1 VGSKKRSNK
10 DYISSRQKIKIEEV
24 CKQLII
30 STFKAS
36 KQNLKTM
43 NQLTKRFT
51 LASMMIAFF
60 IISFSFSA
68 LAASRDYYQ
77 IQVYKLT
84 GKVQEEKVDNFLK
97 NAYLPALHRAGIQ
110 KVGVFKP
117 IESDTTSGKRVYIW
131 IPFTSPDHFAKIQ
144 DVLAKDQVYQTK
156 GIDFLG
162 APFDQRPFIRKESIL
177 LKAFPDAPNY
187 FIPNHKTA
195 PSERIY
201 ELRSYEGPT
210 ENLFRQKVK
219 MFNEAGEIKLF
230 KSLDF
235 NAVFY
240 AEVISGST
248 MPNLMYLTTFADM
261 PTHEDRWAAFRAHP
275 EWKAMSAMP
284 EYQNTVSKSVKLLL
298 HPTDYSDF

>member
-1 VGSKKRSNK
+1 
-10 DYISSRQKIKIEEV
+10 
-24 CKQLII
+24 
-30 STFKAS
+30 
-36 KQNLKTM
+36 M
-43 NQLTKRFT
+43 NQLIKRLT
-51 LASMMIAFF
+51 LSFILITFFVSAF
-60 IISFSFSA
+60 
-68 LAASRDYYQ
+68 AASRDYYQ
-77 IQVYKLT
+77 IQIFKLT
-84 GKVQEEKVDNFLK
+84 GKAQEEKVDNFLK

-131 IPFTSPDHFAKIQ
+131 IPFASPDHFAKIQ
-144 DVLAKDQVYQTK
+144 DVLAKDQEYQTK

-162 APFDQRPFIRKESIL
+162 APFDQKQFIRKESIL

-187 FIPNHKTA
+187 FIPNHKTN

-201 ELRSYEGPT
+201 ELRSYESPT
-210 ENLFRQKVK
+210 ENLFWQKVK
-219 MFNEAGEIKLF
+219 MFNEGGEIKLF

-261 PTHEDRWAAFRAHP
+261 PAHDAHWDAFRAHP
-275 EWKAMSAMP
+275 EWKALSALP
-284 EYQNTVSKSVKLLL
+284 QYQNTVSKSVKILL

>member
-1 VGSKKRSNK
+1 
-10 DYISSRQKIKIEEV
+10 
-24 CKQLII
+24 
-30 STFKAS
+30 
-36 KQNLKTM
+36 M
-43 NQLTKRFT
+43 NQLTKRFA
-51 LASMMIAFF
+51 LASMLIAFF
-60 IISFSFSA
+60 IISFCFSTMGV
-68 LAASRDYYQ
+68 SRDYYQ
-77 IQVYKLT
+77 VQVYKLT
-84 GKVQEEKVDNFLK
+84 GKVQEEKMDNFLK
-97 NAYLPALHRAGIQ
+97 TAYLPALHRAGIQ

-131 IPFTSPDHFAKIQ
+131 IPFTSLEHFDKIQ
-144 DVLAKDQVYQTK
+144 DVLAADREYQTK
-156 GIDFLG
+156 GMDVLG
-162 APFDQRPFIRKESIL
+162 APFDQRPFVRKESIL

-261 PTHEDRWAAFRAHP
+261 ATHDERWATFRAHP
-275 EWKAMSAMP
+275 EWKALSALP
-284 EYQNTVSKSVKLLL
+284 EYQNTVSKSIKLLL